1 MFLVLERLLC
11 YAVGTNLWSKEKMH
25 QLFGSLFKT
34 LKKTIG
40 AFGRILLEYFLQGE
54 MTWEVF
60 SVETLQFGI
69 TVPVCL

>member
-1 MFLVLERLLC
+1 MIKRKNASAIWLIVHDF
-11 YAVGTNLWSKEKMH
+11 
-25 QLFGSLFKT
+25 
-34 LKKTIG
+34 KKTIG